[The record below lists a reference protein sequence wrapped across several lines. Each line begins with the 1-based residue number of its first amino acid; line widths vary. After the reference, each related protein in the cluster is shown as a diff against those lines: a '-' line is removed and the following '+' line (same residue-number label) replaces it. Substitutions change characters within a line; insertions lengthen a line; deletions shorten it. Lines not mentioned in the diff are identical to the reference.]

1 MLAEVNSVVE
11 VKPITLDGHQV
22 ISISVQLPKTNLLV
36 VTTDRGYIMCGALDV
51 GLLNERLRD
60 RNIIAGRALGVKT
73 IEQLLEAPLQSVT
86 KTAEDLGIKPGM
98 TGKEAI
104 LKMI

>member
-1 MLAEVNSVVE
+1 MVE
-11 VKPITLDGHQV
+11 VKPINLDGHEV
-22 ISISVQLPKTNLLV
+22 VAISVELPKTTLLV

-51 GLLNERLRD
+51 ALLNERLRD
-60 RNIIAGRALGVKT
+60 RNIIAGRALGVRT
-73 IEQLLEAPLQSVT
+73 IEQLLEAPLESVT

-98 TGKEAI
+98 KGKEAI

>member
-1 MLAEVNSVVE
+1 MLAEVNRVVE

-51 GLLNERLRD
+51 SLLNERLRD

-86 KTAEDLGIKPGM
+86 KTAEDLGIIPGM

>member
-1 MLAEVNSVVE
+1 VVE

-51 GLLNERLRD
+51 SLLNERLRD

-86 KTAEDLGIKPGM
+86 KTAEDLGIIPGM

>member
-1 MLAEVNSVVE
+1 MVE

-51 GLLNERLRD
+51 SLLNERLRD

-86 KTAEDLGIKPGM
+86 KTAEDLGIIPGM

>member
-1 MLAEVNSVVE
+1 MID
-11 VKPITLDGHQV
+11 VKPIDLDGHQV
-22 ISISVQLPKTNLLV
+22 ISISVQLPKTTLLI

-51 GLLNERLRD
+51 SLLNERLRD
-60 RNIIAGRALGVKT
+60 RNIIAGRATGVRT
-73 IEQLLEAPLQSVT
+73 IEQLLEAPLESVT

-98 TGKEAI
+98 SGKDAI